1 MKKLPVILLSLLG
14 VCLLSTAVYARIG
27 VGVGTGKIVVNDIL
41 KPGQIYILPS
51 LTVLNTGDEA
61 SQYKVSI
68 TYHEKQPELMP
79 SQDLFV
85 FTPETF
91 ELQPG
96 DAKVVGIKLDLP
108 LKIEPGKY
116 FAYLEASPAATATT
130 AAGTSVGV
138 AAAAKLYFE
147 IAPANIFQAIYYKLI
162 SLWVVYSPWSLRV
175 TIFIGLC
182 ILILLLKK
190 FLNINISLRKK
201 DE

>member
-1 MKKLPVILLSLLG
+1 MRKLSVILLAFFA
-14 VCLLSTAVYARIG
+14 VFLLSTVVSAKIG

-51 LTVLNTGDEA
+51 LTVLNTGDET
-61 SQYKVSI
+61 STYKVSI
-68 TYHEKQPELMP
+68 TYHEQQPELMP
-79 SQDLFV
+79 SQDLFR
-85 FTPETF
+85 FSPETF
-91 ELQPG
+91 ELAPG
-96 DAKVVGIKLDLP
+96 DAKVVNIKLDLP

-116 FAYLEASPAATATT
+116 FAYLEASPTATAQTT
-130 AAGTSVGV
+130 TGTSVGV

-162 SLWVVYSPWSLRV
+162 SLWILYSPWSLRV
-175 TIFIGLC
+175 TLFIVL
-182 ILILLLKK
+182 IIVILLLRK

>member
-1 MKKLPVILLSLLG
+1 MRKLSVILLAFFA
-14 VCLLSTAVYARIG
+14 VFLLSTVVSAKIG

-51 LTVLNTGDEA
+51 LTVLNTGDET
-61 SQYKVSI
+61 STYKVSI
-68 TYHEKQPELMP
+68 TYHEQQPELMP
-79 SQDLFV
+79 SQTLFR
-85 FTPETF
+85 FSPETF
-91 ELQPG
+91 ELAPG
-96 DAKVVGIKLDLP
+96 DAKVVNIKLDLP

-116 FAYLEASPAATATT
+116 FAYLEASPTATAQTT
-130 AAGTSVGV
+130 TGTSVGV

-162 SLWVVYSPWSLRV
+162 SLWILYSPWSLRV
-175 TIFIGLC
+175 TLFIVL
-182 ILILLLKK
+182 IIVILLLRK